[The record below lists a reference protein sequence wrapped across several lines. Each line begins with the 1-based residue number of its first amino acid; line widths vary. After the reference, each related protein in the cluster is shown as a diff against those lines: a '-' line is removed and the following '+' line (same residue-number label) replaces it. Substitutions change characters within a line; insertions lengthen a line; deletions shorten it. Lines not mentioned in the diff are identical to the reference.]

1 MTLRR
6 SYIAFFTPATC
17 LTLVLLKTIASLV
30 KLGNSSRTSTYEP
43 LLSRRYGYILL
54 GRYVVEL
61 ELSKTLRLVAFKFYV
76 ESAVGLLQQVGGGG
90 GEG

>member
-1 MTLRR
+1 L
-6 SYIAFFTPATC
+6 AG
-17 LTLVLLKTIASLV
+17 LV

-61 ELSKTLRLVAFKFYV
+61 ELHETLRLVQFKFYV
-76 ESAVGLLQQVGGGG
+76 ENAVGLLQQVS
-90 GEG
+90 

>member
-1 MTLRR
+1 L
-6 SYIAFFTPATC
+6 AG
-17 LTLVLLKTIASLV
+17 LV

-61 ELSKTLRLVAFKFYV
+61 ELHKTLRLVTFKFFV
-76 ESAVGLLQQVGGGG
+76 ENAVGLLQQVRSGHVLKRT
-90 GEG
+90 